1 MATKRPTGQLRQNA
15 SRAEIVT
22 HAAKVSLGDIDA
34 PAWQKAIAAELIQ
47 RIPVKHLR
55 SVR

>member
-1 MATKRPTGQLRQNA
+1 MAKKHPTRQLRHNA

-22 HAAKVSLGDIDA
+22 HAAKVSLGDVDA
-34 PAWQKAIAAELIQ
+34 PAWQKAIATELIQ
-47 RIPVKHLR
+47 RIPIKHLR